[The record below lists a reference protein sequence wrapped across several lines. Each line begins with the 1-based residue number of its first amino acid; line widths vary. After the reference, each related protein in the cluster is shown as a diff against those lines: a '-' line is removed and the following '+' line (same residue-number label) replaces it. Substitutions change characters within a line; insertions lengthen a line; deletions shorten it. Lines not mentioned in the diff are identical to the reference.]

1 MIACWAQSCH
11 PPYQLN
17 GLGGVELKAQLNESA
32 TAEKIAAA
40 LPIEGRAQRW
50 GEEIYFAIPVQADL
64 EPDAREEVEVGEMGY
79 WPTGNAF
86 CLFFG
91 PTPAS
96 SSDKPRAASAVN
108 ILGRFEGDL
117 AALCEVENGK
127 AVTIEVMD

>member
-1 MIACWAQSCH
+1 MPIAIKINA
-11 PPYQLN
+11 
-17 GLGGVELKAQLNESA
+17 GEVELKAELNDSP
-32 TAEKIAAA
+32 TAKKIAAV

-50 GEEIYFAIPVQADL
+50 GEEIYFAIPVQVEP

-96 SSDKPRAASAVN
+96 SGEKPRAASAVN
-108 ILGRFEGDL
+108 IIGRFEGDL
-117 AALCEVENGK
+117 AALCEVANGK
-127 AVTIEVMD
+127 TVTIEVIGTDVK

>member
-1 MIACWAQSCH
+1 MPKTIKIMAGEA
-11 PPYQLN
+11 
-17 GLGGVELKAQLNESA
+17 ELKAKLNDST
-32 TAEKIAAA
+32 TARKVTNA

-64 EPDAREEVEVGEMGY
+64 EPDAREEVEVGEIGY

-108 ILGRFEGDL
+108 ILGRFEGDF
-117 AALCEVENGK
+117 AALSEVANGETVTIK
-127 AVTIEVMD
+127 AVE

>member
-1 MIACWAQSCH
+1 MPKTIKIRAGEA
-11 PPYQLN
+11 
-17 GLGGVELKAQLNESA
+17 ELKAKLNDST
-32 TAEKIAAA
+32 TARKVSNA

-64 EPDAREEVEVGEMGY
+64 EPDAREEVEVGEIGY

-108 ILGRFEGDL
+108 ILGRFEGDF
-117 AALCEVENGK
+117 AALSEVANGETVTIK
-127 AVTIEVMD
+127 AVE

>member
-1 MIACWAQSCH
+1 MPKSLKIMA
-11 PPYQLN
+11 
-17 GLGGVELKAQLNESA
+17 GEVELKAELNDSP

-50 GEEIYFAIPVQADL
+50 GEEIYFAIPVQAEL
-64 EPDAREEVEVGEMGY
+64 EPDAREEVEIGEIGY

-96 SSDKPRAASAVN
+96 SGEKPRATSAVN
-108 ILGRFEGDL
+108 IVGKFEGDL
-117 AALCEVENGK
+117 AALSEAANGEKVTLEVS
-127 AVTIEVMD
+127 DQ

>member
-1 MIACWAQSCH
+1 MPKTIKITA
-11 PPYQLN
+11 
-17 GLGGVELKAQLNESA
+17 GEVELKAQLNDSA

-64 EPDAREEVEVGEMGY
+64 EPDACEEVDVGEMGY

-96 SSDKPRAASAVN
+96 SGDKPRAASAVN
-108 ILGRFEGDL
+108 ILGRFEGDF
-117 AALCEVENGK
+117 AALSEVANGETI
-127 AVTIEVMD
+127 TIEVSE

>member
-1 MIACWAQSCH
+1 MPKTIKIMAGEA
-11 PPYQLN
+11 
-17 GLGGVELKAQLNESA
+17 ELKAKLNDST
-32 TAEKIAAA
+32 TARKVANA

-64 EPDAREEVEVGEMGY
+64 EPDAREEVEVGEIGY

-108 ILGRFEGDL
+108 ILGRFEGDF
-117 AALCEVENGK
+117 AALSEVANGETVTIK
-127 AVTIEVMD
+127 AVE

>member
-1 MIACWAQSCH
+1 MPRMLKIVA
-11 PPYQLN
+11 
-17 GLGGVELKAQLNESA
+17 GGVELKAELNDSP
-32 TAEKIAAA
+32 TAQEIAAI
-40 LPIEGRAQRW
+40 LPTEGRVQRW

-64 EPDAREEVEVGEMGY
+64 EPDAREEVEIGEMGY

-96 SSDKPRAASAVN
+96 RGDKPRAASAVN

-117 AALCEVENGK
+117 AALSDVANGET
-127 AVTIEVMD
+127 VTIESDD